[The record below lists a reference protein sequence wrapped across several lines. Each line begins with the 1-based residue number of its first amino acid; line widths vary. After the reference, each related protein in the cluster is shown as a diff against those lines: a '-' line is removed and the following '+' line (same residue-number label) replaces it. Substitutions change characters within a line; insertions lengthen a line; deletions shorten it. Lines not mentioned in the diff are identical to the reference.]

1 MKFIEISMKI
11 NRCIYEIWQEAF
23 SKRDFKISFFLSI
36 LLALSTI
43 SLTSKWLLY
52 NESRSSAPLNDW
64 ILALFTPLDLNIPIF
79 FFTQTAVV
87 IGLITSALLPYHLIK
102 TLLCVTLIALLRI
115 IAMYFVPLE
124 PPLDIIPLR
133 DPLIE
138 GFFFG
143 GKVIVKDLFFSGHTS
158 NLILLSLI
166 TPFNKVR
173 FYLFLSAI
181 VVAIMLM
188 LQHVHYTI
196 DILVV
201 PLFALL
207 AIAIADTIM
216 KLIFKRPIDLSRSK
230 SLRMLFQKST

>member
-1 MKFIEISMKI
+1 MKI
-11 NRCIYEIWQEAF
+11 NSYIKENWQEAF

-36 LLALSTI
+36 LLALTTI

-52 NESRSSAPLNDW
+52 NESRSSAPINDW
-64 ILALFTPLDLNIPIF
+64 ILELFTPLDLNIPIF

-102 TLLCVTLIALLRI
+102 TLLGVTFIALLRI

-124 PPLDIIPLR
+124 PPLDMIPLR

-158 NLILLSLI
+158 NLILLGLI

-181 VVAIMLM
+181 VVAIMLI

-207 AIAIADTIM
+207 AIAIANTVM

>member
-1 MKFIEISMKI
+1 MKI
-11 NRCIYEIWQEAF
+11 NSYIKENWQEAF

-36 LLALSTI
+36 LLALTTI

-52 NESRSSAPLNDW
+52 NESRSSAPINDW
-64 ILALFTPLDLNIPIF
+64 ILELFTPLDLNIPIF
-79 FFTQTAVV
+79 FFTQTAVA

-102 TLLCVTLIALLRI
+102 TLLGVTFIALLRI

-124 PPLDIIPLR
+124 PPLDMIPLR

-158 NLILLSLI
+158 NLILLGLI

-181 VVAIMLM
+181 VVAIMLI

-207 AIAIADTIM
+207 AIAIANTVM